1 MSKPKIVLTTVGA
14 LLVHKLTENEKAL
27 WEAMKGTDL
36 LTLREGNA
44 RKQRE
49 LEKRVSARLCELDFS
64 KTAGL
69 HTIVPE
75 LTSLAAIGV
84 GPDDEVA
91 LFAGESAAGIFAAR
105 VVAQFIKQ
113 VWHATTEMEVITGLQ
128 VQDAALF
135 RSIGLQRYAQS
146 VIRWLTRPG
155 VAHTHEVILNASAG
169 YKSLVPYT
177 TMLGL
182 IFGVSVQYMFENSDV
197 VMTVPPL
204 PLSYNRDL
212 LAHVEPLLAKLDAE
226 TELSQQEVLNGM
238 NGTDRDTLIPMLEM
252 NNGKFT
258 FSALGLAVYERFKSP
273 PPLEPSKRPAKDK
286 DQTRNWDKVPNRSQA
301 FERFKSRLAECQWI
315 DGFRYLNGVDGA
327 RRQVKRVGPNLHVA
341 YDGIGLEVATTAR
354 HDDHF
359 PHVQAAILS
368 LME

>member
-14 LLVHKLTENEKAL
+14 LIVHKLAEGEKAL

-49 LEKRVSARLCELDFS
+49 LEKRVIARLCELDFS

-69 HTIVPE
+69 NTLVPE

-84 GPDDEVA
+84 GPGDELV
-91 LFAGESAAGIFAAR
+91 LFAGESAAGIFTAR
-105 VVAQFIKQ
+105 VVAQFGKH
-113 VWHATTEMEVITGLQ
+113 VWHTSAEMEVITGLQ
-128 VQDAALF
+128 AQDAALF
-135 RSIGLQRYAQS
+135 RSAGVTRYARS
-146 VIRWLTRPG
+146 VIRWLTIPG
-155 VAHTHEVILNASAG
+155 ITHSHDIILNASAG

-177 TMLGL
+177 TLLGM
-182 IFGVSVQYMFENSDV
+182 IFGVKVQYIFENSDV
-197 VMTVPPL
+197 VMTMPPL
-204 PLSYNRDL
+204 PISCDRDL
-212 LAHVEPLLAKLDAE
+212 LARVEPLLTKIDAE
-226 TELSQQEVLNGM
+226 AELPQQEVMNGLNGP
-238 NGTDRDTLIPMLEM
+238 DRDTLIPMLEM

-301 FERFKSRLAECQWI
+301 FERFRARLSECEWV

-327 RRQVKRVGPNLHVA
+327 RRQVKRVGQNLHVA
-341 YDGIGLEVATTAR
+341 YDGIGLEVATMAR
-354 HDDHF
+354 HDDHY
-359 PHVQAAILS
+359 PHVQAAILN

>member
-1 MSKPKIVLTTVGA
+1 MSKPKIVLTTVGV
-14 LLVHKLTENEKAL
+14 LIVHKLAENEKAL

-49 LEKRVSARLCELDFS
+49 LEKRVIARLCELDYS
-64 KTAGL
+64 KPSGLQMTA
-69 HTIVPE
+69 PE
-75 LTSLAAIGV
+75 LTSLAAIGI
-84 GPDDEVA
+84 GPGDEVA
-91 LFAGESAAGIFAAR
+91 LFAGESAAGIFTAR
-105 VVAQFIKQ
+105 VIAQFIKQ
-113 VWHATTEMEVITGLQ
+113 VWHASAEMEVITGLQ
-128 VQDAALF
+128 VQDALLF
-135 RSIGLQRYAQS
+135 RNVGVQRYAQS

-155 VAHTHEVILNASAG
+155 IAHTHDTILNASSG

-177 TMLGL
+177 TLLGL
-182 IFGVSVQYMFENSDV
+182 IFGVPVQYTFENSDT
-197 VMTVPPL
+197 VMTLPPM
-204 PLSYNRDL
+204 PLACDREML
-212 LAHVEPLLAKLDAE
+212 TRVEPLLAKLDAE
-226 TELSQQEVLNGM
+226 IELPQQEVLNGF
-238 NGTDRDTLIPMLEM
+238 NGPDRDMLVPLLEM

-301 FERFKSRLAECQWI
+301 FEKFKGRLADCQWI

-327 RRQVKRVGPNLHVA
+327 RRQVKRVGQNLHVA
-341 YDGIGLEVATTAR
+341 YDGVGLEVATMAR
-354 HDDHF
+354 HDDHY
-359 PHVQAAILS
+359 PHVQAAILN

>member
-238 NGTDRDTLIPMLEM
+238 NGTDRDTLNPMLEM

-258 FSALGLAVYERFKSP
+258 LSAQGLAVYERFKSP

-359 PHVQAAILS
+359 PHVQATILS

>member
-14 LLVHKLTENEKAL
+14 LIVHKLTEGEKAL

-49 LEKRVSARLCELDFS
+49 LEKRVIARLCESDFS
-64 KTAGL
+64 KASGMQTTA
-69 HTIVPE
+69 PE
-75 LTSLAAIGV
+75 LTSLAAIGI
-84 GPDDEVA
+84 GPGDEVA
-91 LFAGESAAGIFAAR
+91 LFAGESAAGIFTAR

-113 VWHATTEMEVITGLQ
+113 VWHAFAEMEVITGLQ

-135 RSIGLQRYAQS
+135 RNVGVQRYAQS

-155 VAHTHEVILNASAG
+155 IAHTHDVILNASAG

-177 TMLGL
+177 TLFGL
-182 IFGVSVQYMFENSDV
+182 IFGASVQYIFENSDTII
-197 VMTVPPL
+197 TVPPL
-204 PLSYNRDL
+204 PITCNREL
-212 LAHVEPLLAKLDAE
+212 LAPVEPLLAKLDAE
-226 TELSQQEVLNGM
+226 TELPQQEVLNGL
-238 NGTDRDTLIPMLEM
+238 NGPDRDTLVPLLEM

-273 PPLEPSKRPAKDK
+273 PPLEPSKRLAKDK
-286 DQTRNWDKVPNRSQA
+286 DQTRNWDKVPNRSSA
-301 FERFKSRLAECQWI
+301 FERFKSRLADCQWI

-327 RRQVKRVGPNLHVA
+327 RRQVKRVGQNLHVA
-341 YDGIGLEVATTAR
+341 YDGVGLEVATMAR

-359 PHVQAAILS
+359 PHVQAAILN

>member
-1 MSKPKIVLTTVGA
+1 MAKPKIVLTTVGV
-14 LLVHKLTENEKAL
+14 LIVHKLAEGEKAI

-49 LEKRVSARLCELDFS
+49 LEKRVIARLCELDFS
-64 KTAGL
+64 KPSGLQMTA
-69 HTIVPE
+69 PE
-75 LTSLAAIGV
+75 LTSLAAIGI
-84 GPDDEVA
+84 GPGDEVA
-91 LFAGESAAGIFAAR
+91 LFAGESAAGIFTAR
-105 VVAQFIKQ
+105 VLAQFIKQ
-113 VWHATTEMEVITGLQ
+113 VWHASAEMEVITGLQ

-135 RSIGLQRYAQS
+135 RSVGVQRYAQS

-155 VAHTHEVILNASAG
+155 IAHTHEVILNASAG

-177 TMLGL
+177 TLLGL
-182 IFGVSVQYMFENSDV
+182 IFGTPVQYTFENSDV
-197 VMTVPPL
+197 VMTMPPL
-204 PLSYNRDL
+204 PISCDREVLTR
-212 LAHVEPLLAKLDAE
+212 VEPLLAKLDAE
-226 TELSQQEVLNGM
+226 TELPQQEVVSGLNGP
-238 NGTDRDTLIPMLEM
+238 DRDTLIPMLEM

-273 PPLEPSKRPAKDK
+273 PSLDPSRRPSKDK

-301 FERFKSRLAECQWI
+301 FEKFKARLAECQWI

-327 RRQVKRVGPNLHVA
+327 RRQVKRVGQNLHVA
-341 YDGIGLEVATTAR
+341 YDGVGLEVATMAR
-354 HDDHF
+354 HDDHY
-359 PHVQAAILS
+359 PHVQAAILN